1 MSLPTL
7 LFVIFVAGLT
17 VNVYAPLKSSERL
30 MGLTFGLGWLT
41 GELAGHLA
49 VAIIFITS
57 IIAAGEGFEGFIGW
71 VGLLVI
77 LMACGALARF
87 HLHGLSIG
95 PLVESSLQ
103 LGLGKAYLNTLL
115 PHHRSAIPLGPDRDA
130 MMLPFKRDWTGI
142 DHVTDVSYDHAN
154 LKLDIYRPKRAVLNA
169 PVLLHIHGGA
179 WKIGDKYG
187 QALPLMQAMTRL
199 GWICVSISYRLSP
212 KATFPDHIIDCK
224 AALAWTKRHIQDY
237 GGDPAFIAVTGG
249 SAGGHLTGLMA
260 LAANDPAFQP
270 GFEDQDTTIQAA
282 VPFYGPFDWT
292 DRDELQPNQGLR
304 HLLEKEVIKSSFA
317 SSEAVYEAGSPLLRD
332 LTSAPPMMIVH
343 GDQDSLVPV
352 GISRKMAALHRA
364 QAETPCIYLEI
375 PGAQHAFDIFASP
388 RSEHTKLG
396 VMRFLCFCYAEYHAS
411 KG

>member
-1 MSLPTL
+1 
-7 LFVIFVAGLT
+7 
-17 VNVYAPLKSSERL
+17 
-30 MGLTFGLGWLT
+30 
-41 GELAGHLA
+41 
-49 VAIIFITS
+49 
-57 IIAAGEGFEGFIGW
+57 
-71 VGLLVI
+71 
-77 LMACGALARF
+77 
-87 HLHGLSIG
+87 
-95 PLVESSLQ
+95 
-103 LGLGKAYLNTLL
+103 
-115 PHHRSAIPLGPDRDA
+115 
-130 MMLPFKRDWTGI
+130 
-142 DHVTDVSYDHAN
+142 
-154 LKLDIYRPKRAVLNA
+154 
-169 PVLLHIHGGA
+169 
-179 WKIGDKYG
+179 
-187 QALPLMQAMTRL
+187 MQAMTRL

-317 SSEAVYEAGSPLLRD
+317 SAQAVYEAGSPLLRD

-352 GISRKMAALHRA
+352 GISRKMAALYRA